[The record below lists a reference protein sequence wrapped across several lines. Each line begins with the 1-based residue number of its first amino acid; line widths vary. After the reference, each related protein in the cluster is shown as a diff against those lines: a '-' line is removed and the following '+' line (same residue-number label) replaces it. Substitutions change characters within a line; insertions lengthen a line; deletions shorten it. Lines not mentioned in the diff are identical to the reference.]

1 MYSSPRACWL
11 VVNGGVVS
19 VGMESWNGT
28 RGLSVGG
35 RQLSHQCN
43 PIVTLAEASSKIFLY
58 FFFLFGGLLRTS
70 GVFFSNFVVVL
81 CMEE

>member
-1 MYSSPRACWL
+1 M
-11 VVNGGVVS
+11 S

-43 PIVTLAEASSKIFLY
+43 PIVTLAVASSKIFLY
-58 FFFLFGGLLRTS
+58 FFFCLADYY
-70 GVFFSNFVVVL
+70 VQVEYFSAIL
-81 CMEE
+81 